1 MKKLPIY
8 SNEASEP
15 AFRAWQIKHN
25 ACLITNWTVANPP
38 LSFDRFS
45 LARYTGRL
53 NFDLW

>member
-8 SNEASEP
+8 SNEASET